1 MKLNQKGQ
9 SLIEY
14 VVLVALIGV
23 GTIVMVRKLQ
33 QTVATNM
40 ANVVHALQSDS
51 KRRSSFIKVDQAD
64 TEMKDFN
71 NFMNGTTDRSNA
83 Q

>member
-14 VVLVALIGV
+14 VVLVAIIGV

-33 QTVATNM
+33 STVSTNM

-51 KRRSSFIKVDQAD
+51 KRKSSFTKVDEGD
-64 TEMKDFN
+64 TKMKDFN
-71 NFMNGTTDRSNA
+71 NFMNGTSDRSNE
-83 Q
+83 